1 MDGPRRPWLE
11 AIGLILVL
19 SLAATAFFVSRQ
31 PTRTLPATAPGQ
43 TTVTPGARP
52 AQDVV
57 TGGDPIEGT
66 TQGKRKRKGS
76 SGTAALPKPQRL
88 PGGLPKRASS
98 CVVSTDSSLEVAS
111 FNIHSGWN
119 RGRTRLMLPQI
130 AREMAALDVDVWL
143 LQEVDKNRINSG
155 RVDQAAYL
163 AGQLGME
170 YAFATNVLRPSD
182 SRYGTAVLSAYPIL
196 ESSNT
201 LLPRPPGTQQRG
213 LLRVVVEPLPG
224 QRVSV
229 FTTHFEHTS
238 QDARLTQARTVA
250 RILADD
256 PHRVVL
262 GGDLNARPAS
272 APITMLRG
280 VATDT
285 WAAAGRGAGLTHPSA
300 QPRSRIDYLMH
311 RGQLGVNVVSTHP
324 SRVSDHRVVRA
335 SYDLTPGIPDEIVVP
350 LIC

>member
-11 AIGLILVL
+11 AIGLVLVL

-31 PTRTLPATAPGQ
+31 PTRTQPVTAPGQ
-43 TTVTPGARP
+43 STATPGARP

-66 TQGKRKRKGS
+66 TGKQGRGS

-98 CVVSTDSSLEVAS
+98 CVVSTESSLEVAT

-119 RGRTRLMLPQI
+119 RGRSRQMLPQI

-143 LQEVDKNRINSG
+143 LQEVDKNRVWSG

-170 YAFATNVLRPSD
+170 YAFATNVLRPGE
-182 SRYGTAVLSAYPIL
+182 SRYGTAVLSAYPIK

-201 LLPRPPGTQQRG
+201 LLPRPAGTQQRG

-224 QRVSV
+224 QRVSL

-250 RILADD
+250 QVLADD

-272 APITMLRG
+272 PPITTLRG
-280 VATDT
+280 VAADT
-285 WAAAGRGAGLTHPSA
+285 WATAGRGAGLTHPSA
-300 QPRSRIDYLMH
+300 NPRSRIDYLMH

-335 SYDLTPGIPDEIVVP
+335 SYDLTPGVPDEIVVP

>member
-1 MDGPRRPWLE
+1 
-11 AIGLILVL
+11 
-19 SLAATAFFVSRQ
+19 
-31 PTRTLPATAPGQ
+31 
-43 TTVTPGARP
+43 
-52 AQDVV
+52 
-57 TGGDPIEGT
+57 
-66 TQGKRKRKGS
+66 
-76 SGTAALPKPQRL
+76 
-88 PGGLPKRASS
+88 
-98 CVVSTDSSLEVAS
+98 
-111 FNIHSGWN
+111 
-119 RGRTRLMLPQI
+119 
-130 AREMAALDVDVWL
+130 
-143 LQEVDKNRINSG
+143 
-155 RVDQAAYL
+155 
-163 AGQLGME
+163 
-170 YAFATNVLRPSD
+170 
-182 SRYGTAVLSAYPIL
+182 
-196 ESSNT
+196 
-201 LLPRPPGTQQRG
+201 
-213 LLRVVVEPLPG
+213 LPG

-272 APITMLRG
+272 APITTLRG